1 MAKSK
6 EVHTTP
12 GERLFQVGD
21 MTVGTVP
28 RASIKQ
34 RRTNYRKMS
43 KAQKEA
49 LDLSVRKFGFQ
60 SFILVSREPDGSYGV
75 VDGHHRLEKL
85 DTLERQDIPV
95 LVLPKEVS
103 GRDADLGMFTFNVSA
118 ETVDDEFAKFYE
130 ELLRDPAVSDEELRV
145 ATVTSE
151 RFMEQLKEAMAHTA
165 ETAPELEE
173 LPEVMGEAPAK
184 KGKKPPSLKLVVLEK
199 FREEDGEK
207 VVEGVTTFLTH
218 KDTVIGRD
226 VRETLAASHIALDEI
241 EPQWFESEGHLME
254 ILASLSEEAEEGE
267 V

>member
-1 MAKSK
+1 
-6 EVHTTP
+6 V
-12 GERLFQVGD
+12 
-21 MTVGTVP
+21 
-28 RASIKQ
+28 
-34 RRTNYRKMS
+34 
-43 KAQKEA
+43 
-49 LDLSVRKFGFQ
+49 
-60 SFILVSREPDGSYGV
+60 
-75 VDGHHRLEKL
+75 
-85 DTLERQDIPV
+85 
-95 LVLPKEVS
+95 
-103 GRDADLGMFTFNVSA
+103 
-118 ETVDDEFAKFYE
+118 
-130 ELLRDPAVSDEELRV
+130 
-145 ATVTSE
+145 
-151 RFMEQLKEAMAHTA
+151 AHTA
-165 ETAPELEE
+165 ESAPELEE